1 MRTTLSLMDL
11 KDLLTKASEHL
22 SVSRAF
28 GAAYEKDGSLIIPV
42 AFVAGGGGGGGT
54 DDPPSHRAHRD
65 FDLDDEDDD
74 DDLDEEE
81 FEPIDREQRE
91 TPLGGSGGGFGG
103 VVMPIGVY
111 VVKDD
116 QVRWVPAL
124 NMTFIA
130 IAALGLARVLV
141 RTSSKRHRRHH

>member
-1 MRTTLSLMDL
+1 
-11 KDLLTKASEHL
+11 L

-54 DDPPSHRAHRD
+54 DDPPSQRAHRHV
-65 FDLDDEDDD
+65 DLDDEDELEGDD
-74 DDLDEEE
+74 PDDVE
-81 FEPIDREQRE
+81 FDPIDVERNQ
-91 TPLGGSGGGFGG
+91 TTLGGSGGGFGG
-103 VVMPIGVY
+103 VVMPVGVY

-141 RTSSKRHRRHH
+141 RTTSKRHRRHH

>member
-1 MRTTLSLMDL
+1 MDL
-11 KDLLTKASEHL
+11 KDLLSKASEHL

-28 GAAYEKDGSLIIPV
+28 GVAYEKDGSLVIPV

-54 DDPPSHRAHRD
+54 DDPPARHARGR
-65 FDLDDEDDD
+65 LDIDDD
-74 DDLDEEE
+74 DDDVDDDDDE
-81 FEPIDREQRE
+81 FELIDDEDA
-91 TPLGGSGGGFGG
+91 PLGGSGGGFGG

-130 IAALGLARVLV
+130 VAALGLVRVLA
-141 RTSSKRHRRHH
+141 RSASKRHRRHH

>member
-1 MRTTLSLMDL
+1 MDL
-11 KDLLTKASEHL
+11 KDLLARASEHL

-54 DDPPSHRAHRD
+54 DDPPSQRAHRHV
-65 FDLDDEDDD
+65 DLDDEDELEGDD
-74 DDLDEEE
+74 PDDVE
-81 FEPIDREQRE
+81 FDPIDVERNQ
-91 TPLGGSGGGFGG
+91 TTLGGSGGGFGG
-103 VVMPIGVY
+103 VVMPVGVY

-141 RTSSKRHRRHH
+141 RTTSKRHRRHH

>member
-1 MRTTLSLMDL
+1 MDL
-11 KDLLTKASEHL
+11 KDLLARASEHL

-28 GAAYEKDGSLIIPV
+28 GVAYEKEGSLIIPV

-54 DDPPSHRAHRD
+54 DDPPSHPAHRRL
-65 FDLDDEDDD
+65 DLDDEEGLDDD
-74 DDLDEEE
+74 ELDEDE
-81 FEPIDREQRE
+81 FDPLGDERYQ
-91 TPLGGSGGGFGG
+91 TTLGGSGGGFGG

-141 RTSSKRHRRHH
+141 RSTSKRHRGHH

>member
-1 MRTTLSLMDL
+1 MDL
-11 KDLLTKASEHL
+11 KDLLAKASEHL

-28 GAAYEKDGSLIIPV
+28 GAPYEKDGSLIIPV

-54 DDPPSHRAHRD
+54 DDPPSHGAHGH
-65 FDLDDEDDD
+65 LHTDDEVELDDD
-74 DDLDEEE
+74 DFDEEE
-81 FEPIDREQRE
+81 FEPIGGERNQ

-141 RTSSKRHRRHH
+141 RSSAKRHRRHH

>member
-1 MRTTLSLMDL
+1 MDL

-81 FEPIDREQRE
+81 FEPIDREQSE

>member
-1 MRTTLSLMDL
+1 MDL
-11 KDLLTKASEHL
+11 KDLLAKASEHL

-54 DDPPSHRAHRD
+54 DDPPSHRANHHA
-65 FDLDDEDDD
+65 DLDDGDEFDD
-74 DDLDEEE
+74 DDLDDEE
-81 FEPIDREQRE
+81 FEPTDGEPNQ

-103 VVMPIGVY
+103 VVMPVGVY

-141 RTSSKRHRRHH
+141 RSTSRRHRRRH

>member
-1 MRTTLSLMDL
+1 MDL
-11 KDLLTKASEHL
+11 KDLLAKASEHL

-54 DDPPSHRAHRD
+54 DDLTSPQGHRHLD
-65 FDLDDEDDD
+65 PDDEDELDDED
-74 DDLDEEE
+74 E
-81 FEPIDREQRE
+81 FDPIEAERNQ
-91 TPLGGSGGGFGG
+91 TPVGGSGGGFGG
-103 VVMPIGVY
+103 VVMPVGVY

-130 IAALGLARVLV
+130 IAALGLVRVLV
-141 RTSSKRHRRHH
+141 RSSSKRHRRHH

>member
-1 MRTTLSLMDL
+1 MDL

-54 DDPPSHRAHRD
+54 DDPPTHDARRYVNVDDHD
-65 FDLDDEDDD
+65 EEDELQDLNDLDD
-74 DDLDEEE
+74 EE
-81 FEPIDREQRE
+81 FEPIDEVHHHP
-91 TPLGGSGGGFGG
+91 PLGGSGGGFGG

-116 QVRWVPAL
+116 QVRWVPAI

-130 IAALGLARVLV
+130 IAALGLLRVLA
-141 RTSSKRHRRHH
+141 RSTSKRHRRHH

>member
-1 MRTTLSLMDL
+1 MDL
-11 KDLLTKASEHL
+11 KDLLSKAGEHL

-54 DDPPSHRAHRD
+54 DDPSAHEAHRH
-65 FDLDDEDDD
+65 FDDDDDD
-74 DDLDEEE
+74 DDLENEE
-81 FEPIDREQRE
+81 FDPIDSEHHQA
-91 TPLGGSGGGFGG
+91 PLGGSGGGFGG

-130 IAALGLARVLV
+130 IAALGVVRVLARS
-141 RTSSKRHRRHH
+141 SSKRHRRHH

>member
-1 MRTTLSLMDL
+1 MDL
-11 KDLLTKASEHL
+11 KDLLAKASEHL

-54 DDPPSHRAHRD
+54 DDPPSHGAHRP
-65 FDLDDEDDD
+65 FHMDDEDELD
-74 DDLDEEE
+74 DDLDEEG
-81 FEPIDREQRE
+81 FEPVGGERNQTI
-91 TPLGGSGGGFGG
+91 LGGSGGGFGG

-141 RTSSKRHRRHH
+141 RSSSKRHRRHH

>member
-1 MRTTLSLMDL
+1 MDL
-11 KDLLTKASEHL
+11 KDLLSKASEHL

-54 DDPPSHRAHRD
+54 DDTPVRRTHRS
-65 FDLDDEDDD
+65 FDLDDDDMDVD
-74 DDLDEEE
+74 DDLDDEE
-81 FEPIDREQRE
+81 FDPSDPEHRP
-91 TPLGGSGGGFGG
+91 PLGGSGGGFGG
-103 VVMPIGVY
+103 VVMPVGVY

-124 NMTFIA
+124 NVTFIA
-130 IAALGLARVLV
+130 ISALGLARVLA
-141 RTSSKRHRRHH
+141 RSTSKRHRRHH

>member
-1 MRTTLSLMDL
+1 MDL
-11 KDLLTKASEHL
+11 KDLLAKASEHL

-54 DDPPSHRAHRD
+54 DDPAPPRAHRHLD
-65 FDLDDEDDD
+65 IDDEDEEDRDLDDEEFNP
-74 DDLDEEE
+74 LDH
-81 FEPIDREQRE
+81 DRHQ
-91 TPLGGSGGGFGG
+91 PLGGSGGGFGG
-103 VVMPIGVY
+103 VVMPVGVY
-111 VVKDD
+111 LVKDD

-130 IAALGLARVLV
+130 IAALSLVRVLARS
-141 RTSSKRHRRHH
+141 SSKRHRRHH

>member
-1 MRTTLSLMDL
+1 MDL
-11 KDLLTKASEHL
+11 KDLLAKASEHL

-54 DDPPSHRAHRD
+54 DDPPAHRHL
-65 FDLDDEDDD
+65 DLDDEDELDD
-74 DDLDEEE
+74 DDLDEKE
-81 FEPIDREQRE
+81 FDPIDGGRNQ

-103 VVMPIGVY
+103 VVMPVGVY

-141 RTSSKRHRRHH
+141 RSSSKRHRRHH

>member
-1 MRTTLSLMDL
+1 MDL
-11 KDLLTKASEHL
+11 KDLLAKASGHL

-28 GAAYEKDGSLIIPV
+28 GVAYEKDGSLIIPV

-54 DDPPSHRAHRD
+54 DNPPSRPTHRHL
-65 FDLDDEDDD
+65 DLDDEDVLDD
-74 DDLDEEE
+74 DELDEDE
-81 FEPIDREQRE
+81 FDPLDERNQ
-91 TPLGGSGGGFGG
+91 TTLGGSGGGFGG

-124 NMTFIA
+124 NTTFIA
-130 IAALGLARVLV
+130 IAALGLARALV
-141 RTSSKRHRRHH
+141 RSTSKRHRGHH

>member
-1 MRTTLSLMDL
+1 MDL
-11 KDLLTKASEHL
+11 KDLLSKASEHL

-28 GAAYEKDGSLIIPV
+28 GTAYEKDGSLIIPV

-54 DDPPSHRAHRD
+54 DDPPAHDAHRH
-65 FDLDDEDDD
+65 FDIDDDDD
-74 DDLDEEE
+74 DDLDDEESD
-81 FEPIDREQRE
+81 PVKGGHHQP
-91 TPLGGSGGGFGG
+91 PLGGSGGGFGG

-130 IAALGLARVLV
+130 IAALGLLRVLA
-141 RTSSKRHRRHH
+141 RSSSKGHRRHH

>member
-65 FDLDDEDDD
+65 FDLDDEGDDD
-74 DDLDEEE
+74 ELDEEE
-81 FEPIDREQRE
+81 FEPIDREQSE

>member
-1 MRTTLSLMDL
+1 MDL
-11 KDLLTKASEHL
+11 KDLLAKASEHL

-54 DDPPSHRAHRD
+54 DDPPQRAHRHL
-65 FDLDDEDDD
+65 DLDDDDEDDELD
-74 DDLDEEE
+74 NDDLDDDE
-81 FEPIDREQRE
+81 FETSDSEGHQ

-103 VVMPIGVY
+103 VVMPLGVY

-130 IAALGLARVLV
+130 IAALGLVRALV
-141 RTSSKRHRRHH
+141 RSSSKRHRHH

>member
-1 MRTTLSLMDL
+1 MDL
-11 KDLLTKASEHL
+11 KDLLAKASEHL

-54 DDPPSHRAHRD
+54 DDPPTHGVHPHFHD
-65 FDLDDEDDD
+65 DDDEDEIDD
-74 DDLDEEE
+74 DDLEDEA
-81 FEPIDREQRE
+81 FDPIDGQQHQA
-91 TPLGGSGGGFGG
+91 PLGGSGGGFGG

-130 IAALGLARVLV
+130 IAALGLVRVLA
-141 RTSSKRHRRHH
+141 RSASKRHRRH

>member
-1 MRTTLSLMDL
+1 MDL
-11 KDLLTKASEHL
+11 KDLLSKASEHL
-22 SVSRAF
+22 SVSRSF

-54 DDPPSHRAHRD
+54 DDPPRRAHRP
-65 FDLDDEDDD
+65 LNIDDEIDDDDIEDD
-74 DDLDEEE
+74 DDLDDDDE
-81 FEPIDREQRE
+81 FDPVDGARHQP
-91 TPLGGSGGGFGG
+91 PLGGSGGGFGG

-130 IAALGLARVLV
+130 MAALGLLRVLV
-141 RTSSKRHRRHH
+141 RSSSKRHRRHH

>member
-1 MRTTLSLMDL
+1 MDL
-11 KDLLTKASEHL
+11 KDLLSRASEHL

-54 DDPPSHRAHRD
+54 DDPPAHGVHRH
-65 FDLDDEDDD
+65 FDDDD
-74 DDLDEEE
+74 DDLENDDELEDEE
-81 FEPIDREQRE
+81 FDPIDGEHHQA
-91 TPLGGSGGGFGG
+91 PLGGSGGGFGG

-124 NMTFIA
+124 NVTFIA
-130 IAALGLARVLV
+130 IAALGLVRVLV
-141 RTSSKRHRRHH
+141 RSSKRHRRH